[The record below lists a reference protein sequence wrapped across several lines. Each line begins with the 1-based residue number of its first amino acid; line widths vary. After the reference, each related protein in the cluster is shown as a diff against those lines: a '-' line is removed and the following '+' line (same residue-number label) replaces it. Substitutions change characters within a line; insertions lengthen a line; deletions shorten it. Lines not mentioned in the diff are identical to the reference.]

1 MTIAIQEA
9 PMPVAKRPEVVNN
22 FSLNIATIN
31 GSGSQ
36 TSNGVLLRAFFKMG
50 IPVTGKNLFPS
61 NIQGL
66 PTWYIIRL
74 SKDGYLAHRDPY
86 EVAVCMNGRT
96 VAEDMAKVAEGG
108 IVLYDD
114 SLPVAARRPDVTY
127 YPMPVGKMVKEAGV
141 PFELKDYIANMVYV
155 GVLTFLL
162 DIAMKEIEDAVSW
175 NFDGKPKPIE
185 LNMSMVRRA
194 YAWAQENLTK
204 TDPYRVQPMTGF
216 NEDKVLADGNT
227 AAALG
232 TIFGGV
238 SFVAWYPITPASS
251 VVDGLNKY
259 LPKLRTDPETG
270 KANFAVIQ
278 AEDELAAL
286 GMVIGAG
293 WAGARAMTA
302 TAGPGLDLMAEF
314 AGLAYFAE
322 VPAVIWDIQ
331 RIGPSTGLPTR
342 TSQGDISEAYYLS
355 HGDTR
360 HILLFPADPAEAFE
374 FGNTSLD
381 LAERLQTL
389 VMVMSD
395 LDLGMNVWISPK
407 YQYPQTPLDRGKV
420 LSLEQL
426 QELGASWG
434 RYKDVDGDGIT
445 WRTLPG
451 TKHSAAAYFT
461 RGTGH
466 TEVATYSERPED
478 WENNL
483 KRLRRKFD
491 TARELVPA
499 PVVDAPEGARI
510 GIISVGS
517 NHPAIVE
524 ARDILREQGV
534 ETAYM
539 RLRALPINNTVRE
552 FMHSYDKVFVVE
564 NNFDGQLHQ
573 ILLSEE
579 PVCGGGLVSVSRCNG
594 MPLTATWIA
603 EQIQQNL

>member
-1 MTIAIQEA
+1 
-9 PMPVAKRPEVVNN
+9 
-22 FSLNIATIN
+22 
-31 GSGSQ
+31 
-36 TSNGVLLRAFFKMG
+36 
-50 IPVTGKNLFPS
+50 
-61 NIQGL
+61 
-66 PTWYIIRL
+66 
-74 SKDGYLAHRDPY
+74 
-86 EVAVCMNGRT
+86 
-96 VAEDMAKVAEGG
+96 
-108 IVLYDD
+108 
-114 SLPVAARRPDVTY
+114 
-127 YPMPVGKMVKEAGV
+127 
-141 PFELKDYIANMVYV
+141 
-155 GVLTFLL
+155 VLTYLL
-162 DIAMKEIEDAVSW
+162 GIDMKEIEDAVSW

-204 TDPYRVQPMTGF
+204 TDPYRVRPMTGF

-259 LPKLRTDPETG
+259 LPRLRTDPDTG
-270 KANFAVIQ
+270 KANFAVVQ

-286 GMVIGAG
+286 GMVVGAG

-360 HILLFPADPAEAFE
+360 HVLLFPCDPAEAFE

-389 VMVMSD
+389 VIVLSD

-407 YQYPQTPLDRGKV
+407 YQYPETPLDRGKV

-426 QELGASWG
+426 QELGNSWG

-451 TKHSAAAYFT
+451 TKHPAAAYFT

-466 TEVATYSERPED
+466 TDMATYSERPED

-483 KRLRRKFD
+483 IRLRRKFD

-499 PVVDAPEGARI
+499 PVVDAPAGARV

-524 ARDILREQGV
+524 ARDLLREQGI

-552 FMHSYDKVFVVE
+552 FMRSYDRVFVVE

-603 EQIQQNL
+603 EQINKGL